1 MESSSGTFIPARL
14 PVPRNL
20 IAHGIVMLILAL
32 LVYVAHWVLGLC
44 AVIQFLWMLVM
55 RERNIAVAEFGEGIA
70 HWLAMTARFL
80 SGASDA
86 RPFPWS
92 SWARS

>member
-20 IAHGIVMLILAL
+20 IAHGIVMVILAI
-32 LVYVAHWVLGLC
+32 LVNVAHWLLCCC
-44 AVIQFLWMLVM
+44 AVVQFLWMAFA
-55 RERNIAVAEFGEGIA
+55 RERNAALAEFGEGIA
-70 HWLAMTARFL
+70 NWFAIAARFL
-80 SGASDA
+80 SGAADA

-92 SWARS
+92 SWSRG